1 MHSRTREPMRG
12 RPEPAAPPADTRA
25 PLEILAAQGLR
36 QAAAAPGWAM
46 RQSAVAGGLAAQ
58 ALRSPA
64 RSVLDAI
71 AFASSLRRVADP
83 ATGASSP
90 LLRPGAWSG
99 GSRSPRFRWP
109 T

>member
-25 PLEILAAQGLR
+25 PLEILAAQALR
-36 QAAAAPGWAM
+36 QAAAAPGWAI

-71 AFASSLRRVADP
+71 AFPSSLRRVAHP
-83 ATGASSP
+83 APGRASA
-90 LLRPGAWSG
+90 LWRPGAWG
-99 GSRSPRFRWP
+99 GGVQS
-109 T
+109 